1 MNDNDIFYIT
11 LSYNKMSNEPEP
23 LSVRINRPG
32 EIIRA
37 IKSPSRDIKYQGFY
51 NGGRSQDIPATKII
65 AGKNN
70 TRYGVRSLGNIRY
83 NTDNSCVEV
92 IQYNPTTNKDE
103 WMNLITTA
111 SDSITDTTAD
121 SSVNTI
127 CFITENDNNEKLLK
141 ISSTS
146 IDDIKGSYGLT
157 LSHGGSPK
165 VIFKIEI
172 DFPSDDRLKHN
183 QEVIP
188 NSLDLIEKLK
198 PYKYQKIGK
207 MYDASYNGI
216 VHDKWLWEIGLIAQD
231 VSTIPYLNFMVNQMP
246 TDGMYMLSYLNL
258 IGLLVQGSKDL
269 YSENKSLKK
278 DIETCKKDTRDVSG
292 SAVVTIQQLNN
303 KIEDLKSRILALKK

>member
-1 MNDNDIFYIT
+1 MG
-11 LSYNKMSNEPEP
+11 SP
-23 LSVRINRPG
+23 LNVSINRPG

-37 IKSPSRDIKYQGFY
+37 INSPSRDIAYQGFF
-51 NGGRSQDIPATKII
+51 NGGRLENIPATKIT
-65 AGKNN
+65 AGLTAN
-70 TRYGVRSLGNIRY
+70 RYGVVSLGNIRY
-83 NTDNSCVEV
+83 NTEEHWVEV
-92 IQYNPTTNKDE
+92 NQYNPTTNKDE

-127 CFITENDNNEKLLK
+127 CFITEDDNNEKLLK

-146 IDDIKGSYGLT
+146 IDDIKGNYGLI

-165 VIFKIEI
+165 VIFESVIR
-172 DFPSDDRLKHN
+172 FPSDDRLKHN
-183 QEVIP
+183 EEVIP

-198 PYKYQKIGK
+198 PYKYQKTDK
-207 MYDASYNGI
+207 MYDVSYNGI
-216 VHDKWLWEIGLIAQD
+216 VNDKWLWEIGLIAQD

-246 TDGMYMLSYLNL
+246 KDGRYTLSYLNL

-292 SAVVTIQQLNN
+292 SVVVTIQELNN
-303 KIEDLKSRILALKK
+303 KIEELKSRVLALKK